1 MLSIGNVEITR
12 IEEVVLN
19 EPTTLFADWNDS
31 VLERQRD
38 LMIPHCFN
46 VKDHVFYA
54 SIHSYLINT
63 LGQTILIDTCGGNDK
78 PRPASPRF
86 HMLNIPWLDRLKAAG
101 ATPEDIDTVIC
112 THLHV
117 DHVGWNTR
125 LVDGEWVPTFPK
137 AKYVFPRIEVERR
150 DPKRGAADKPP
161 ATHHVFLD
169 SVLPILEAGKAQLVE
184 GTERWTD
191 EIDFMPT
198 PGHAPGQMAVRL
210 RTGGEEVVFTADVMH
225 QPVQV
230 FNPTWSSKYCEDPV
244 LATATRRRM
253 FDYFAENK
261 SLVFPAHF
269 GFPHG
274 GYISRRGGG
283 YDFKPLGRDINPA

>member
-1 MLSIGNVEITR
+1 MLSIGDVEITR

-19 EPTTLFADWNDS
+19 EPTTLFADWNDT
-31 VLERQRD
+31 VLEQHRD
-38 LMIPHCFN
+38 LMVPHCFN
-46 VKDHVFYA
+46 VKDHTFYA
-54 SIHSYLINT
+54 SIHSYLIKT
-63 LGQTILIDTCGGNDK
+63 PGQTILIDTCGGNDK

-101 ATPEDIDTVIC
+101 AAPKDIDTVIC

-125 LVDGEWVPTFPK
+125 LVDGKWVPTFPN
-137 AKYVFPRIEVERR
+137 AKYVFPRIEVEWR
-150 DPKRGAADKPP
+150 DPNQGAADKPP

-184 GTERWTD
+184 GTERWSD

-198 PGHAPGQMAVRL
+198 PGHAPGQMAVRV
-210 RTGGEEVVFTADVMH
+210 RTGGEEIVFTADIMH

-230 FNPTWSSKYCEDPV
+230 FNPGWSSKFCEDPV
-244 LATATRRRM
+244 LATKTRKRM
-253 FDYFAENK
+253 FDYFADNK

-274 GYISRRGGG
+274 GYISRRGDG
-283 YDFKPLGRDINPA
+283 YDFKPLGQNINPA